1 VSTTFRSNEILA
13 SQDPVALDYWAAKYI
28 LYPIDNNSRHHPN
41 FSGIDQ
47 WLTSARDIIN
57 LRGGLYK
64 PESGILIGSVTKTEA
79 EMVAY
84 SVVPNDTTPPSPPR
98 DLRIIRG

>member
-1 VSTTFRSNEILA
+1 
-13 SQDPVALDYWAAKYI
+13 LDYWAAKYV
-28 LYPIDNNSRHHPN
+28 LYPIDSNPRHHPD
-41 FSGIDQ
+41 FPGIAQ

-64 PESGILIGSVTKTEA
+64 PESGILIGSVTKNEG

-84 SVVPNDTTPPSPPR
+84 SINLGDTTPPVAPKN
-98 DLRIIRG
+98 LRIIAGQSARRFGMRH